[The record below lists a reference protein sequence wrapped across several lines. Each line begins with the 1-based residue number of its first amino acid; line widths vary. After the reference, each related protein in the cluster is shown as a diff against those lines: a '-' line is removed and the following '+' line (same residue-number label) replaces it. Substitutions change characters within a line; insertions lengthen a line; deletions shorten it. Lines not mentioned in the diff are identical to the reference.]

1 MSALLGRWVDY
12 YCQARHDGHGRYRAA
27 RWATEVLWVLRR

>member
-1 MSALLGRWVDY
+1 MGTVLGRWVDY

-27 RWATEVLWVLRR
+27 RCREGGGHPEAA